1 MPGVHRLRG
10 LALFLRCRKMSDTS
24 GEELVELRADNK
36 SLKQENA
43 RLLRDRNDAI
53 NSCNDAINSSQQLWH
68 QLNKCRAE
76 LDAQS
81 RSNAD
86 LSRRL
91 AVCEH
96 THEAA
101 VKSQTCARR
110 MGAAPAC
117 QRALHALPAAVL
129 RAAPGCSWL
138 AALLAA
144 RVDCG
149 VLHCMLPPRTA
160 SPGQQSGGSEKDMS
174 SSCRRGHKV
183 PLAA

>member
-1 MPGVHRLRG
+1 
-10 LALFLRCRKMSDTS
+10 MSDTS

-43 RLLRDRNDAI
+43 RLLRDR
-53 NSCNDAINSSQQLWH
+53 NDAINSSQQLWH

-96 THEAA
+96 KLEAA
-101 VKSQTCARR
+101 VKSQTGARR

-138 AALLAA
+138 APLLAA
-144 RVDCG
+144 CVDCG

-160 SPGQQSGGSEKDMS
+160 SPGQQSGGSEKDLS